1 MDNLMLEKN
10 SQRIQTLRESVK
22 EVVKEFK
29 DSVSNVG
36 ILKYDSGP
44 ESYPGLLEHDNVKII
59 EASSSNFIFSLDPG
73 KHQVVVVLSGE
84 WSFEYDNKT
93 RILEAAD
100 VIKIPIN
107 TRIASLVRTNDV
119 GSKFVYVQFKE

>member
-1 MDNLMLEKN
+1 MLKKN
-10 SQRIQTLRESVK
+10 AQRIQALRESVK

-36 ILKYDSGP
+36 ILKHDSGP
-44 ESYPGLLEHDNVKII
+44 ESYQGLLEHDNVKII

-84 WSFEYDNKT
+84 WSFEYDNKIRMLQAT
-93 RILEAAD
+93 D

-107 TRIASLVRTNDV
+107 TRVASLVRTSEI
-119 GSKFVYVQFKE
+119 GSKFLYVQFKE